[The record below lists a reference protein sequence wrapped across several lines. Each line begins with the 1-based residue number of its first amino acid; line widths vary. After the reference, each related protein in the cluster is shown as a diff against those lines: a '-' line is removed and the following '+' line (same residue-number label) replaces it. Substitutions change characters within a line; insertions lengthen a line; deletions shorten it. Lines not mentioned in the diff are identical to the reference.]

1 MLLPLQEFAD
11 GERRGWVSVAGLTIE
26 YLMED
31 PEFHLIRAVAN
42 HDEQA
47 FETLVA
53 RYQKPI
59 VSFIYRYV
67 GDFYLAQALSQEVFL
82 RLFQAAPLFE
92 PRGKVSNWLFKVA
105 YNLSANE
112 LKRRRRLDGVLD
124 RISIEGGCFMG
135 SAPPGP
141 AEIANREREERLMS
155 AIGRLPEKQRA
166 ALLLKTTEDLSYQEI
181 GTILN
186 VTVSSVESLIFR
198 ARSRLKELVK
208 GSGEAPSGSRGH
220 GAPL

>member
-1 MLLPLQEFAD
+1 
-11 GERRGWVSVAGLTIE
+11 
-26 YLMED
+26 MED

-59 VSFIYRYV
+59 VSFICRYV
-67 GDFYLAQALSQEVFL
+67 GDFYLAQDLAQEVFL
-82 RLFQAAPLFE
+82 RVFQAAPLFE
-92 PRGKVSNWLFKVA
+92 PRGKVTNWVFKIA

-112 LKRRRRLDGVLD
+112 LKRRKRLNGVLD

-135 SAPPGP
+135 SASPGP
-141 AEIANREREERLMS
+141 AETADRELEERMMS

-166 ALLLKTTEDLSYQEI
+166 ALLLKITEDLSYQEI
-181 GTILN
+181 GAILN

-198 ARSRLKELVK
+198 ARSRLKQLVK
-208 GSGEAPSGSRGH
+208 DSQEAPSVSKAVE
-220 GAPL
+220 APR

>member
-1 MLLPLQEFAD
+1 
-11 GERRGWVSVAGLTIE
+11 
-26 YLMED
+26 MED

-67 GDFYLAQALSQEVFL
+67 GDFYLAQDLAQEVFL
-82 RLFQAAPLFE
+82 RMFQAAPLFE

-124 RISIEGGCFMG
+124 RISIEGGCFLG

-220 GAPL
+220 DAPL

>member
-1 MLLPLQEFAD
+1 
-11 GERRGWVSVAGLTIE
+11 
-26 YLMED
+26 MED

-67 GDFYLAQALSQEVFL
+67 GDFYLAQDLAQEVFL
-82 RLFQAAPLFE
+82 RMFQAAPLFE

-112 LKRRRRLDGVLD
+112 LKRRRRLDSLLD
-124 RISIEGGCFMG
+124 RISIEGECFMG

-141 AEIANREREERLMS
+141 AEIADRERDERLMS

-166 ALLLKTTEDLSYQEI
+166 ALLLKITEDLSYQEI
-181 GTILN
+181 GAILN

-198 ARSRLKELVK
+198 ARSRLRQMVK
-208 GSGEAPSGSRGH
+208 ASGETPSGSRGH
-220 GAPL
+220 DAPL

>member
-1 MLLPLQEFAD
+1 
-11 GERRGWVSVAGLTIE
+11 
-26 YLMED
+26 MED

-67 GDFYLAQALSQEVFL
+67 GDFYLAQDLSQEVFL

-124 RISIEGGCFMG
+124 RISIEGGCFLG

-208 GSGEAPSGSRGH
+208 GAGEAPSGSRGH
-220 GAPL
+220 DAPL

>member
-1 MLLPLQEFAD
+1 
-11 GERRGWVSVAGLTIE
+11 
-26 YLMED
+26 MED

-67 GDFYLAQALSQEVFL
+67 GDFYLAQDLAQEVFL
-82 RLFQAAPLFE
+82 RVFQAAPLFE
-92 PRGKVSNWLFKVA
+92 PRGKVSNWLFKIA

-112 LKRRRRLDGVLD
+112 LKRRKRLDGVLD

-135 SAPPGP
+135 SALPGP
-141 AEIANREREERLMS
+141 AETADREREERVMS
-155 AIGRLPEKQRA
+155 AIGQLPERQRA
-166 ALLLKTTEDLSYQEI
+166 ALLLKITEDLSYEEI
-181 GTILN
+181 SAILN
-186 VTVSSVESLIFR
+186 VSVPSVASLIFR
-198 ARSRLKELVK
+198 ARSRLRQLVK
-208 GSGEAPSGSRGH
+208 PSGSKGH
-220 GAPL
+220 DAPL